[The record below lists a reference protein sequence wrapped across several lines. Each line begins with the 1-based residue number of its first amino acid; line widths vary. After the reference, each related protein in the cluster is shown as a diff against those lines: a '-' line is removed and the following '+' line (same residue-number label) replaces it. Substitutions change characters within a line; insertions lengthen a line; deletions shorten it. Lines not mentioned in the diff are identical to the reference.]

1 MQLDYPPRTKLS
13 HWAFLLQSSLP
24 LCNSCHPLNL
34 PMCLSSTLLGAPFC
48 LFQSEGISFSQG
60 ESHRPP
66 PALIHSR
73 RRQLGF
79 GPSATTS
86 CCFAWGSVIHP
97 GAWGVASGTLFVLP
111 GCRIERP
118 EKQQKHHVVYL
129 CIRSTNVFDARPWGG
144 HGEKSHIQQ
153 TRSRC
158 TLELRGSQE
167 DGQLTASPQLQPRT
181 GITWGS
187 LKKIKINIDAWV
199 SSSEIAI

>member
-118 EKQQKHHVVYL
+118 EKQQKHHVVYYAF
-129 CIRSTNVFDARPWGG
+129 IRPTSLMLGPGVDTGKRATYN
-144 HGEKSHIQQ
+144 
-153 TRSRC
+153 RC
-158 TLELRGSQE
+158 GVVALWSLEAPKK
-167 DGQLTASPQLQPRT
+167 TA
-181 GITWGS
+181 
-187 LKKIKINIDAWV
+187 N
-199 SSSEIAI
+199 